1 MDLLAICNS
10 LLAIQNNF
18 SVMQHDTSAVT
29 DKAIPVFNDNKII
42 VTYPTRPINMINMS
56 INNSHFVRCL
66 NEKKRDSFITVQYN
80 NF

>member
-1 MDLLAICNS
+1 MGLLAICNS

-66 NEKKRDSFITVQYN
+66 NEKKTDRVS
-80 NF
+80 

>member
-42 VTYPTRPINMINMS
+42 VTYPTKPINMINMS

-66 NEKKRDSFITVQYN
+66 NQKKTDRVS
-80 NF
+80 

>member
-42 VTYPTRPINMINMS
+42 VTYPTKPINMINMS

-66 NEKKRDSFITVQYN
+66 NDKKTDRVS
-80 NF
+80 

>member
-10 LLAIQNNF
+10 LLAIQSNF

-42 VTYPTRPINMINMS
+42 VTYPTKPINMINMS

-66 NEKKRDSFITVQYN
+66 NEKKRDRVS
-80 NF
+80 

>member
-18 SVMQHDTSAVT
+18 SVMQHDTSAVS
-29 DKAIPVFNDNKII
+29 DKAIPVLNDNNII
-42 VTYPTRPINMINMS
+42 VTYPTKPINMINMS

-66 NEKKRDSFITVQYN
+66 NEKKTDRVS
-80 NF
+80 

>member
-1 MDLLAICNS
+1 MDLLAIWNS

-29 DKAIPVFNDNKII
+29 DKAIPVFNDNNII
-42 VTYPTRPINMINMS
+42 VTYPTKPINMINMS

-66 NEKKRDSFITVQYN
+66 NEKKRDRVS
-80 NF
+80 

>member
-42 VTYPTRPINMINMS
+42 VTYPTKPINMINMS

-66 NEKKRDSFITVQYN
+66 NEKKTDRVS
-80 NF
+80 

>member
-1 MDLLAICNS
+1 MDLLAICSS

-29 DKAIPVFNDNKII
+29 DKVIPVFNDNNII
-42 VTYPTRPINMINMS
+42 VTYPTKPINMINMS

-66 NEKKRDSFITVQYN
+66 NEKKRDRVS
-80 NF
+80 

>member
-1 MDLLAICNS
+1 MDLLAICSS

-29 DKAIPVFNDNKII
+29 DKAIPVFNDNNII
-42 VTYPTRPINMINMS
+42 VTYPTKPINMINMS

-66 NEKKRDSFITVQYN
+66 NEKKRERVS
-80 NF
+80 

>member
-18 SVMQHDTSAVT
+18 SVIQHDTSAVT
-29 DKAIPVFNDNKII
+29 DKAIPVFNDNNII
-42 VTYPTRPINMINMS
+42 VTYPTKPINMINMS

-66 NEKKRDSFITVQYN
+66 NQKKRDRVS
-80 NF
+80 

>member
-18 SVMQHDTSAVT
+18 SVMQHDTSAVS
-29 DKAIPVFNDNKII
+29 DKAIPVFNENKII
-42 VTYPTRPINMINMS
+42 VTYPTKPINMINMS

-66 NEKKRDSFITVQYN
+66 NEKKTDRVS
-80 NF
+80 

>member
-29 DKAIPVFNDNKII
+29 DKAIPVFIDNNII
-42 VTYPTRPINMINMS
+42 VTYPTKPINMINMS

-66 NEKKRDSFITVQYN
+66 NEKKTDRVS
-80 NF
+80 

>member
-18 SVMQHDTSAVT
+18 SVMRHDTSAVT

-42 VTYPTRPINMINMS
+42 VTYPTKPINMINMS

-66 NEKKRDSFITVQYN
+66 NEKKRDRVS
-80 NF
+80 

>member
-42 VTYPTRPINMINMS
+42 VTYPTKPINMINMS

-66 NEKKRDSFITVQYN
+66 NVKKTDRVS
-80 NF
+80 

>member
-42 VTYPTRPINMINMS
+42 VTYPTKPINMINMS

-66 NEKKRDSFITVQYN
+66 NDKKRDRVS
-80 NF
+80 

>member
-42 VTYPTRPINMINMS
+42 VTYPTKPINMINMS

-66 NEKKRDSFITVQYN
+66 NQKKRDRVS
-80 NF
+80 

>member
-1 MDLLAICNS
+1 MGLLAICNS
-10 LLAIQNNF
+10 LLAIENNF

-42 VTYPTRPINMINMS
+42 VTYPTKPINMINMS

-66 NEKKRDSFITVQYN
+66 NEKKTDRVS
-80 NF
+80 